1 MPVNPYFNKF
11 NNSPEQSL
19 VDSIVTEV
27 IKIHGMDV
35 AYIPRAVVNKDD
47 LFGEDRLARFK
58 DGFLIEA
65 YLDSYEGFEGEGEV
79 MTQFGLDIKDE
90 IELTVSR
97 SRFNSIFPE
106 YPYPREGDL
115 IYLPLSDGLFE
126 INFVEREKNFFH
138 FGKIFSYTLKCSM
151 FKYSGE
157 DITTGFGAID
167 GATSDVNNRLIVV
180 TTSSGSG
187 EFIEGERAHLYDALG
202 STGATLD
209 VINWNTS
216 TDTAEVMMIGG
227 TFGGAASIIGANS
240 GATYSID
247 TIGFTND
254 FFVQEQFEDNTNFM
268 LEGNSFIDFTDTD
281 PFSEGDL

>member
-11 NNSPEQSL
+11 NNSSEQSL
-19 VDSIVTEV
+19 VDDIVTEV

-35 AYIPRAVVNKDD
+35 AYIPRAIVNKDD
-47 LFGEDRLARFK
+47 LFGEDRLAKFK

-65 YLDSYEGFEGEGEV
+65 YLESYEGFEGEGEI
-79 MTQFGLDIKDE
+79 MTQFGLHIKDQ
-90 IELTVSR
+90 IELTISR
-97 SRFNSIFPE
+97 SRFNNIFPE

-138 FGKIFSYTLKCSM
+138 FGKIFSYNLKCSM
-151 FKYSGE
+151 FRYSGE
-157 DITTGFGAID
+157 DIETGFDAID
-167 GATSDVNNRLIVV
+167 GATSDVNNRLVVV

-187 EFIEGERAHLYDALG
+187 EFIEGERGHLYTALG
-202 STGATLD
+202 ATGATID
-209 VINWNTS
+209 IINWDTS
-216 TDTAEVMMIGG
+216 TDTANVMMIGG
-227 TFGGAASIIGANS
+227 TFGNAASIIGVNS
-240 GATYSID
+240 GATYTIN

-254 FFVQEQFEDNTNFM
+254 FFVQEEFEDNTNFM
-268 LEGNSFIDFTDTD
+268 FEGNSILDFTDTD

>member
-11 NNSPEQSL
+11 NNSSEQSL

-106 YPYPREGDL
+106 ISLSERRRFNL
-115 IYLPLSDGLFE
+115 SSHLSDGLFE

-157 DITTGFGAID
+157 DFTTGFDAID

-187 EFIEGERAHLYDALG
+187 EFIEGEEV
-202 STGATLD
+202 TL
-209 VINWNTS
+209 V
-216 TDTAEVMMIGG
+216 
-227 TFGGAASIIGANS
+227 
-240 GATYSID
+240 
-247 TIGFTND
+247 
-254 FFVQEQFEDNTNFM
+254 
-268 LEGNSFIDFTDTD
+268 
-281 PFSEGDL
+281 